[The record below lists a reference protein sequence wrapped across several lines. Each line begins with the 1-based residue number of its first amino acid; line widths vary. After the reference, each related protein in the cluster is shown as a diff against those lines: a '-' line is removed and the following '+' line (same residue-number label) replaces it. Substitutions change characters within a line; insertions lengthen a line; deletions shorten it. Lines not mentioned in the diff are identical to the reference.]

1 MDDDLEEPGLYI
13 APEKG
18 EKTMDSVESFAKDKD
33 ISELLEMLSK
43 MKDQDGYHKL
53 MDTVSYVD
61 SLENTLSSMMK
72 QIIDMREE
80 IKSVHEQN
88 EYLMSRAERGVKDV
102 LSDQLRKAETKVQE
116 LHAKLIEI
124 KDNIKSFAIN
134 MVQKAKIFGNRALLK
149 LADLTHIKR
158 ALEGVRNKADKMVG
172 SLESLSDMVEGYKA
186 NTKQAAERREEVQN
200 IDSYRQDI
208 EPVAAVAEER
218 TYQEMS
224 QPLSYEEAME
234 QFMVNRVS
242 EGVTY
247 SCNQDAYEDFKAY
260 YDKKLKADS
269 MAGVH
274 RDMQFK
280 ASEKS
285 R

>member
-1 MDDDLEEPGLYI
+1 M
-13 APEKG
+13 
-18 EKTMDSVESFAKDKD
+18 
-33 ISELLEMLSK
+33 
-43 MKDQDGYHKL
+43 
-53 MDTVSYVD
+53 
-61 SLENTLSSMMK
+61 
-72 QIIDMREE
+72 
-80 IKSVHEQN
+80 
-88 EYLMSRAERGVKDV
+88 
-102 LSDQLRKAETKVQE
+102 
-116 LHAKLIEI
+116 
-124 KDNIKSFAIN
+124 
-134 MVQKAKIFGNRALLK
+134 FGNRALLK

-186 NTKQAAERREEVQN
+186 NTKQVAEQREEVQS

-208 EPVAAVAEER
+208 EPVSAVAEER

-234 QFMVNRVS
+234 QFMANRVS

-260 YDKKLKADS
+260 YDKKLKADG